1 MDKQRKNIYRN
12 LFVVYTAV
20 IALLMGLLNLY
31 FLKYSMDSAKDKK
44 MYINQQLV
52 GDVTAKIDNQFI
64 ATRMITDSIY
74 TYRDNILDL
83 LKFMNLDFIEYKR
96 QKLDALSESKGI
108 SYYGTEVLV
117 QRTFASYDNV
127 QNISIVSRSRNTIS
141 TFNKNSQIDFRKID
155 NFDELTN
162 KSVILR
168 KNTITHIVK
177 INDPSNLNTEGL
189 MLITFKLDELNS
201 LFKTYS
207 NFNKV
212 YVIGNNDTMIYNS
225 TDNLNS
231 SWVSKVAKNLEQQ
244 EVFFKVGSDYYN
256 VNYLE
261 DGITVI
267 GQVSRSNFMLP
278 VTYYVALVFINLI
291 VFGICEGIIYI
302 KVKKLNARMNNT
314 INAMERVKQGDLKTR
329 IEESNFNDELAYID
343 KRFNEMCE
351 DLDLY
356 IKKSYIAEINQKN
369 AEMKHLQSQIN
380 PHFLYNTLEVI
391 RMKAICSG
399 NKDVGKMLYNLAV
412 LFRSQLKEK
421 DIITIEKELDY
432 CRKYLDLF
440 KFRYEDKFSYE
451 IECDN
456 NLLGNN
462 IIKFILQPLIEN
474 YVVHGVRLS
483 DDDNE
488 MKIIIKECGSI
499 IEVHI
504 IDNGKGISDEKLEEI
519 KIKLSDKNA
528 NSDSIGIINV
538 NQRLKNTYGEQY
550 GVTFIEGVEIGTQI
564 LVKIPKN

>member
-20 IALLMGLLNLY
+20 IVLLMGLLNLY

-83 LKFMNLDFIEYKR
+83 LKFMNLDFTEYKR

-117 QRTFASYDNV
+117 QRTFASYENI
-127 QNISIVSRSRNTIS
+127 QNISVVSKQRNTIS
-141 TFNKNSQIDFRKID
+141 TFNKNSQIDFKKID
-155 NFDELTN
+155 DFDKLSET
-162 KSVILR
+162 SVILS
-168 KNTITHIVK
+168 KNAITHIVK
-177 INDPSNLNTEGL
+177 INDPSNLTTKGL

-212 YVIGNNDTMIYNS
+212 YVIGSDDTIIYNS
-225 TDNLNS
+225 TDNMNTKWL
-231 SWVSKVAKNLEQQ
+231 SKIAKDLKNKEA
-244 EVFFKVGSDYYN
+244 FFRVGSDYYN

-278 VTYYVALVFINLI
+278 VTYYVALVLINLV
-291 VFGICEGIIYI
+291 VFGICEGIIYV
-302 KVKKLNARMNNT
+302 KVKKLNSRMNNT
-314 INAMERVKQGDLKTR
+314 INAMERVKQGDLSTR

-351 DLDLY
+351 ELDLY

-440 KFRYEDKFSYE
+440 KFRYEDKFAYE

-483 DDDNE
+483 DDDNL
-488 MKIIIKECGSI
+488 MKIMIKDCGSI

-519 KIKLSDKNA
+519 KQKLSDKNA

-538 NQRLKNTYGEQY
+538 NQRLKNTYGEEY
-550 GVTFIEGVEIGTQI
+550 GVTFIEGLEIGTEI

>member
-83 LKFMNLDFIEYKR
+83 LKFMSLDFTEYKR

-117 QRTFASYDNV
+117 QRTFASYDNI
-127 QNISIVSRSRNTIS
+127 QNVSVVSKERNTIS
-141 TFNKNSQIDFRKID
+141 TFNKNSQIDFKKID
-155 NFDELTN
+155 DFEELSE
-162 KSVILR
+162 KSVILS

-177 INDPSNLNTEGL
+177 INDPSNLTTKGL

-212 YVIGNNDTMIYNS
+212 YVIGNDDSMIYNS
-225 TDNLNS
+225 TDNMNTKWL
-231 SWVSKVAKNLEQQ
+231 SKIAKNLKTKEA
-244 EVFFKVGSDYYN
+244 FFRAGSDYYN
-256 VNYLE
+256 VNYLD

-278 VTYYVALVFINLI
+278 VTYYIALLLINLI

-302 KVKKLNARMNNT
+302 KVKKLNSRMNNT
-314 INAMERVKQGDLKTR
+314 INAMERVKQGDLSTR
-329 IEESNFNDELAYID
+329 IAESNFNDELAYID
-343 KRFNEMCE
+343 ERFNEMCE
-351 DLDLY
+351 ELDLY
-356 IKKSYIAEINQKN
+356 IRKSYIAEINQKN

-440 KFRYEDKFSYE
+440 KFRYEDKFAYE

-488 MKIIIKECGSI
+488 MKIKIKDCGSI

-519 KIKLSDKNA
+519 KQKLSDKNA

-538 NQRLKNTYGEQY
+538 NQRLKNTYGEEY
-550 GVTFIEGVEIGTQI
+550 GVTFIEGLEIGTEI